1 MKTSR
6 KLKKEVNENQDQD
19 QRADET
25 FNLLNSQLNK
35 NSHLPDIESLSKS
48 KMVIC
53 SAPLVT
59 NSQNCRV
66 SLGVLI

>member
-53 SAPLVT
+53 TAPLVT

-66 SLGVLI
+66 RLGVLI

>member
-1 MKTSR
+1 MKKSR
-6 KLKKEVNENQDQD
+6 KLRKEVNENQDQD
-19 QRADET
+19 KRADET

-35 NSHLPDIESLSKS
+35 NSHLPNIENVSRS

-66 SLGVLI
+66 RLGVLI

>member
-1 MKTSR
+1 MKKSR

-19 QRADET
+19 EI

-35 NSHLPDIESLSKS
+35 NSHLPNIESLSKS

-53 SAPLVT
+53 SAPQVT
-59 NSQNCRV
+59 NS
-66 SLGVLI
+66 

>member
-35 NSHLPDIESLSKS
+35 NSHLPDIESLSRS

-66 SLGVLI
+66 RLGVLI

>member
-6 KLKKEVNENQDQD
+6 KLKKEVNENLDQD

-66 SLGVLI
+66 RLGVLI

>member
-66 SLGVLI
+66 RLGVLI

>member
-59 NSQNCRV
+59 NSQNCKVR
-66 SLGVLI
+66 LGVLI

>member
-1 MKTSR
+1 MKKSR
-6 KLKKEVNENQDQD
+6 KLRKEVNENQDQD

-59 NSQNCRV
+59 NSQNCKVR
-66 SLGVLI
+66 LGVLI

>member
-1 MKTSR
+1 MKKSR
-6 KLKKEVNENQDQD
+6 KLRKEVNENQDQD

-66 SLGVLI
+66 RLGVLI

>member
-6 KLKKEVNENQDQD
+6 KLKKEVNENQVQD

-66 SLGVLI
+66 RLGVLI